1 MMKEYVSF
9 ECTQIDKANQ
19 NDPDERNALAYADI
33 DGYPKDEDAEG
44 AIICRVWLLKEI
56 STDGS
61 LSYIVDWHYD
71 EYRTDDSVNE
81 LIREA
86 EKDLKAFK
94 DQIMNELFDTAY
106 ERYKLKW
113 MLDNKC
119 TLTDLMSVVAS
130 LAEDSMEEAT
140 AAVWN
145 AFDKFEKGVGFP
157 GSMIWGSKEEFKTA
171 EYRSDRYMKELLTKE
186 QYLLWLFDD
195 VNGTYTGRN

>member
-1 MMKEYVSF
+1 MKEYVSF
-9 ECTQIDKANQ
+9 ECTQIDEANQ
-19 NDPDERNALAYADI
+19 NDPNERNALAYADI
-33 DGYPKDEDAEG
+33 DGYPRDEDAEG
-44 AIICRVWLLKEI
+44 TVICRVWLLKEI

-71 EYRTDDSVNE
+71 EYRADDSVNE

-86 EKDLKAFK
+86 EKDLKTFK

-113 MLDNKC
+113 MSDNKC
-119 TLTDLMSVVAS
+119 TLTDLMSVVAG

-145 AFDKFEKGVGFP
+145 AFDKFEKEVGFP
-157 GSMIWGSKEEFKTA
+157 GGMIWGSKEEFKA
-171 EYRSDRYMKELLTKE
+171 VKYQEDHYMKKLLTKE
-186 QYLLWLFDD
+186 QYSLWLFDD
-195 VNGTYTGRN
+195 INGTYRKKLR